1 MAKIKQLILDQGN
14 TRCKGAIAIGDK
26 LERLPNE
33 TDVSDYLRKLNL
45 DEFTSVILSS
55 SAHLGA
61 EALVALEKHP
71 KFILLT
77 SETKLPIEIDYNTPK
92 TLGADRRANAC
103 GLQQHRPEGNSLAI
117 DIGTCIT
124 YDLLIDGKTFVGG
137 CISPGAQLRNQSMNN
152 YTTNLPL
159 VDLKKSA
166 ALLGKDTLESLQSG
180 ILNGMNAEIHGMIA
194 RFRSKYAPLDVF
206 ITGGGADHF
215 DMASKNFIFADANL
229 TLRGLHSILQLNE
242 Q

>member
-1 MAKIKQLILDQGN
+1 MAKMKQLILDQGN
-14 TRCKGAIAIGDK
+14 TRCKGAIAIGNK

-33 TDVSDYLRKLNL
+33 TNVSDYLKNLNL
-45 DEFTSVILSS
+45 GEFRSIILSS
-55 SAHLGA
+55 SAHLAA
-61 EALVALEKHP
+61 ESLAALEKHP
-71 KFILLT
+71 KFVLLT
-77 SETKLPIEIDYNTPK
+77 SETKLPIKIDYNSPK

-103 GLQQHRPEGNSLAI
+103 GLQQHRPQGNSLAI

-124 YDLLIDGKTFVGG
+124 YDLLLDGKTFVGG
-137 CISPGAQLRNQSMNN
+137 CISPGAQLRNRSMNN
-152 YTTNLPL
+152 YTSNLPL
-159 VDLKKSA
+159 VDLEVSPM
-166 ALLGKDTLESLQSG
+166 LLGKDTMSSLKSG

-194 RFRSKYAPLDVF
+194 RFQSEYGPLDVF

>member
-1 MAKIKQLILDQGN
+1 MAKMKQLILDQGN
-14 TRCKGAIAIGDK
+14 TRCKAAIVTGSK

-33 TDVSDYLRKLNL
+33 TDVMDYLKKLHL
-45 DEFTSVILSS
+45 DEFKSIILSS
-55 SAHLGA
+55 SAHLRA
-61 EALVALEKHP
+61 EAIVALKKHAR
-71 KFILLT
+71 FVLLT

-92 TLGADRRANAC
+92 TLGVDRRANAC

-124 YDLLIDGKTFVGG
+124 YDLLLEGKTFVGG
-137 CISPGAQLRNQSMNN
+137 CISPGAQLRNQAMNN
-152 YTTNLPL
+152 YTSNLPL
-159 VDLKKSA
+159 VDLKSNA
-166 ALLGKDTLESLQSG
+166 LLLGKNTRESLQSG
-180 ILNGMNAEIHGMIA
+180 ILNGMNAEIHGMIG
-194 RFRSKYAPLDVF
+194 RFLSEYGPLDVF

>member
-1 MAKIKQLILDQGN
+1 MKKLLIDQGN
-14 TRCKGAIAIGDK
+14 TRCKGAIAFGDT

-33 TDVSDYLRKLNL
+33 QDVKGYLQHLNL
-45 DEFTSVILSS
+45 NDFSAVILSS
-55 SAHLGA
+55 STYLAPDILI
-61 EALVALEKHP
+61 ALEQHP
-71 KFILLT
+71 SFMLLT
-77 SETKLPIEIDYNTPK
+77 SETKLPIEIDYNTPE

-103 GLQQHRPEGNSLAI
+103 GLQQHRPKGHSLAI

-124 YDLLIDGKTFVGG
+124 YDLLLDGKTFVGG
-137 CISPGAQLRNQSMNN
+137 CISPGAQLRNRSMNN
-152 YTTNLPL
+152 YTSKLPL
-159 VDLKKSA
+159 VDLPVSA
-166 ALLGKDTLESLQSG
+166 ALLGKDTTGNLQSG

-194 RFRSKYAPLDVF
+194 LFQSKYGPLDVF

>member
-1 MAKIKQLILDQGN
+1 MAKMKQLILDQGN
-14 TRCKGAIAIGDK
+14 TRCKGAIVIGDK

-33 TDVSDYLRKLNL
+33 TDVQTLIKKLNL
-45 DEFTSVILSS
+45 EEFNAIILSS
-55 SAHLGA
+55 SARITAKTLMI
-61 EALVALEKHP
+61 LEKHP
-71 KFILLT
+71 RFVLLT
-77 SETKLPIEIDYNTPK
+77 SETKLPIEIDYKTPK

-124 YDLLIDGKTFVGG
+124 YDLLMEGKTFVGG

-152 YTTNLPL
+152 YTSNLPL
-159 VDLKKSA
+159 VDLKTSA
-166 ALLGKDTLESLQSG
+166 VFLGKDTVESLQSG

-194 RFRSKYAPLDVF
+194 LFRSKYDPLDVF